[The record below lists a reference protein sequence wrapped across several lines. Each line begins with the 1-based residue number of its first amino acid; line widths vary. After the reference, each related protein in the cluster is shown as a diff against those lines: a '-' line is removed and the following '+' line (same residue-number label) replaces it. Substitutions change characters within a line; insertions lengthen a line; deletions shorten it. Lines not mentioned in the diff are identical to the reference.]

1 MAVYILAALL
11 VIQDILHRCE
21 RKDLYNRIMSKDYK
35 EYKTADKPL
44 PKHISAHRRVIQ
56 KWRKKPI
63 EGGEG

>member
-1 MAVYILAALL
+1 MDVYILAALL
-11 VIQDILHRCE
+11 IAQALLHRCE

-35 EYKTADKPL
+35 DFKTADAPH